1 MKTSIASILVLLV
14 ILPAC
19 MGQTISGPVLG
30 YVWDQASGLRPI
42 LGIPGASSL
51 GSPVETS
58 VALLT
63 AEISP
68 RQDYALAVTESKR
81 LLLLDLRTA
90 PVVERPLEIVPAAPD
105 RIILSPTGAAAALY
119 YRERRAI
126 QVLTGLPG
134 DAILVSGEMD
144 LTSLPGLLTAIAV
157 SDPDPAVLVAAPGG
171 LYALDTGN
179 PAPRLIASA
188 ENITALA
195 FIENSRDLLLADS
208 RRNEVV
214 LLRDA
219 TGAAER
225 VLLAGERDG
234 VSRPV
239 AVVADGRRRVIA
251 ASVRTAL
258 LLDLDGSPPV
268 SLACNCSISG
278 LHRLKGESA
287 FRLNAPS
294 DETLFLLDAATA
306 EPRIFFVPSESGGP
320 EAPGIAA
327 PRGRARQ

>member
-1 MKTSIASILVLLV
+1 MKSSVASVFVLLLV
-14 ILPAC
+14 TPAC
-19 MGQTISGPVLG
+19 VAQTIAGPVLG
-30 YVWDQASGLRPI
+30 YVWDQGSGLRPI

-63 AEISP
+63 AEVSP
-68 RQDYALAVTESKR
+68 RQDFALAVTESKR

-90 PVVERPLEIVPAAPD
+90 PIVERPLEIELAPD

-119 YRERRAI
+119 YRERRAMR
-126 QVLTGLPG
+126 VLTGLPG
-134 DAILVSGEMD
+134 DAIFVSGEMD
-144 LTSLPGLLTAIAV
+144 LTSLPPLLTAIAI

-195 FIENSRDLLLADS
+195 FVENSRDVLLADS

-219 TGAAER
+219 TGAGER

-234 VSRPV
+234 VSRPI
-239 AVVADGRRRVIA
+239 AVVADGRRRAITVSA
-251 ASVRTAL
+251 RTAL

-268 SLACNCSISG
+268 SLSCNCSISG
-278 LHRLKGESA
+278 LHRLKGSSA

-294 DETLFLLDAATA
+294 NEPLFLLDAATA

-320 EAPGIAA
+320 EAPGIAV
-327 PRGRARQ
+327 PRGRSRQ